1 MNKLLK
7 SVTTRMHMASN
18 ANQDRISITPDMVEA
33 TLKIDMETW
42 RYFEN
47 LDEDTRQMMSRVL
60 NDYVEKQK

>member
-7 SVTTRMHMASN
+7 SVTTRMHMTSN
-18 ANQDRISITPDMVEA
+18 ANQDRISIAPDMVEA

-47 LDEDTRQMMSRVL
+47 LDEDTRQIMSRVL

>member
-1 MNKLLK
+1 
-7 SVTTRMHMASN
+7 MHMTSN
-18 ANQDRISITPDMVEA
+18 ANQDRISIAPDMVEA

-47 LDEDTRQMMSRVL
+47 LDEDTRQIMSRVL